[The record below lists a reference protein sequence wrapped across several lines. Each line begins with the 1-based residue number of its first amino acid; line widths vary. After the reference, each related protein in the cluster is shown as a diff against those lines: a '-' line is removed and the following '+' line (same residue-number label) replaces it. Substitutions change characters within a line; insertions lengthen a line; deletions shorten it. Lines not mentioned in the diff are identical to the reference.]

1 MLDSIKEAINDLCIE
16 NRVGKAEIQENPSK
30 SVSTVAN
37 KFNVVVSTEGRS
49 DLVKMGWSHRG
60 VVGGNIYYVLGGK
73 ESSAPVQESS
83 PPVKEDKPK
92 ARVIKKS
99 RGRKK

>member
-1 MLDSIKEAINDLCIE
+1 
-16 NRVGKAEIQENPSK
+16 
-30 SVSTVAN
+30 
-37 KFNVVVSTEGRS
+37 KFNVVVSTEDRS

-60 VVGGNIYYVLGGK
+60 VVGGNIYYVQGGK

-92 ARVIKKS
+92 AKANTKKS
-99 RGRKK
+99 KGRKK